1 MWESIRST
9 YRHIFTNAWGCF
21 CWLMSIVFVASGFHI
36 LVLRHKIIKAKGS
49 ELKIQQIC
57 RQRRH
62 LCYFICVTNLCQC
75 FHHPPKRVGFNHF
88 LFISKAV
95 QWCDLYLNPIES
107 DKSWAW
113 KKTMNVLLFCNRK
126 PFGLIDHKRKVE
138 IITISSFMIWTFTN
152 AKCLHKHRKYLLM
165 VVWFRHK
172 HTHTN
177 TDAKHAHRIL
187 RCVSITLFAMLMVF
201 VIAWRKVKL
210 DFLIFCHLRKRWRI
224 PFCHH
229 PMKSRKNV
237 WDSS

>member
-1 MWESIRST
+1 MFLLAYVDCFRCEWISYPSICAT
-9 YRHIFTNAWGCF
+9 A
-21 CWLMSIVFVASGFHI
+21 ASASVKN
-36 LVLRHKIIKAKGS
+36 VLRHKIIKTKGS

-62 LCYFICVTNLCQC
+62 LCYFIRVTNLCQC

-172 HTHTN
+172 HTH
-177 TDAKHAHRIL
+177 KY
-187 RCVSITLFAMLMVF
+187 RCQTCTSYFTLCFDN
-201 VIAWRKVKL
+201 VICNVDGFCYCLKKSETRFSY
-210 DFLIFCHLRKRWRI
+210 FL
-224 PFCHH
+224 
-229 PMKSRKNV
+229 
-237 WDSS
+237 SSS